1 MQSKLTLRL
10 DENLIR
16 AAKAYAQEANK
27 SLSQIVADYFS
38 ILAAKS
44 DESELNRNSLPPITR
59 SLVGSVQIENI
70 VDDDRYTYLM
80 EKHK

>member
-44 DESELNRNSLPPITR
+44 DGSELNRDSLPPITR
-59 SLVGSVQIENI
+59 SLVGSVQIENV